1 MWCSLAAHASCLSSC
16 ATGTFCPGPCTPW
29 HPGTL
34 RWPRLWAFVANTAAA
49 AANAP
54 VAADRKTR
62 RKRWGGTA
70 QRVWR
75 CMIIQPCHKM
85 SKERRLF
92 MQHSSNILELNLYL
106 PVWVIRNATLDLGH
120 TFSSLLSLWYDYY
133 SPLLDDILSTAIKPV
148 TITIMLGNM
157 NRSIGHAVNL
167 LLDMW
172 CIFNDVQIHYLLW
185 HNYGWF
191 WLYFCIFYDMFQR
204 LWVLFS
210 TLNLKLQMFNVAFK
224 IFVVLQYLRSFN
236 ICK

>member
-1 MWCSLAAHASCLSSC
+1 MWCSLAARASCPSSC

-29 HPGTL
+29 RPGTVW
-34 RWPRLWAFVANTAAA
+34 WPRLWASVANAAAA

-54 VAADRKTR
+54 VAADREMR
-62 RKRWGGTA
+62 MKRWGGTA

-75 CMIIQPCHKM
+75 CMTIQPCHKM
-85 SKERRLF
+85 STERKLF
-92 MQHSSNILELNLYL
+92 MQHSSNILELNLSFCMSDTQYNTGFGTL
-106 PVWVIRNATLDLGH
+106 FFITSQLVVW
-120 TFSSLLSLWYDYY
+120 LLF
-133 SPLLDDILSTAIKPV
+133 PLLDDILSTVIKPV

-157 NRSIGHAVNL
+157 NRSVGHTVNL

-191 WLYFCIFYDMFQR
+191 WIYFCIFCMFQR

-224 IFVVLQYLRSFN
+224 IFVILQYLRFFN